1 MPRAVGRPRV
11 LINWDEVDKL
21 CMIGATQEEVA
32 AWFDSTVATLDNAL
46 KRDKKCK
53 NFLEY
58 SAAKHCKGKVSLRRR
73 QMQLA
78 LSGNATMLIWLGK
91 QKMGQHEPNE
101 RWSVMIPAVQKEGE
115 SISEFAR
122 RLEQYDGVVE
132 AIAEKKTSVLALG
145 DGSRE

>member
-1 MPRAVGRPRV
+1 MPRAVGRPRAN
-11 LINWDEVDKL
+11 INWDEIDKL
-21 CMIGATQEEVA
+21 CMIGATQEEVC
-32 AWFDSTVATLDNAL
+32 AWFDIHINTLERAL
-46 KRDKKCK
+46 KRDKKCN
-53 NFLEY
+53 NFGEY

-91 QKMGQHEPNE
+91 QKLGQHEPSE
-101 RWSVMIPAVQKEGE
+101 RWSVMIPAIQKDGE
-115 SISEFAR
+115 SINEFAR

-132 AIAEKKTSVLALG
+132 AIAEKKTTILALD